1 MTERTAQPDFTNVG
15 RTAWH
20 RRGFFASQT
29 AYVLGALIL
38 IAVVLSF
45 TAPAFLTTGNLVNVT
60 KNFSYI
66 AIVSLGI
73 TLVIISGGLDLSVGS
88 VMALTAICTVI
99 FMNALAGTPL
109 AAVPGLT
116 MAAALIGGL
125 LLAAFIGWVNG
136 VLIAYVGLSPFVTTL
151 GMLSICRGL
160 AFVITQGRGQA
171 PSGPDVDLFYA
182 LTNGTLFGL
191 PVPILYLLIL
201 AAIMAVVLRHTAWG
215 RYVFTLGGNERAAA
229 LTGIRV
235 NRVKIS
241 VYVLSALSAGFAGIL
256 LAGWLGSVPANLAFG
271 YELRIIAAA
280 VIGGANLAG
289 GAGGPLGAIV
299 GAALIE
305 VIRNGLVLS
314 RVNPYWQD
322 TLIGAIIIFAVLID
336 RLRERRQRS
345 E

>member
-1 MTERTAQPDFTNVG
+1 MADRTVQPDFTNVG

-20 RRGFFASQT
+20 QRGFFASQT

-215 RYVFTLGGNERAAA
+215 RYVFALGGNERAAA